1 MEVIVLEDA
10 RVTSTSERV
19 CDPPLLIQSSKRSM
33 RSPWWGCGFWFDPHS
48 LFSNLLFQTAI
59 SLSFSLSLSS
69 SNLHP
74 ANLPLPFRLLDCN
87 LAAGDGLLKRC
98 KLQPF
103 SFIGFELWFQNIDRA
118 LVSQNLIHWL
128 LHVSFLCAQPYY
140 SWLSPLYHSWSV
152 QVKRCPSILWSA
164 AFLAHSVFLARTSIN
179 QSDEFFIEE
188 LVRHLLVNWT
198 TLVAT
203 F

>member
-1 MEVIVLEDA
+1 MVFILNLILYNFSAQVHFFCFNLSCLSRDKLTEWRFLMGDSQEQNRRGEITDKGRYLIMSFVHTWRLLVLEDS

-87 LAAGDGLLKRC
+87 LAAGDGLLTGLK
-98 KLQPF
+98 
-103 SFIGFELWFQNIDRA
+103 
-118 LVSQNLIHWL
+118 
-128 LHVSFLCAQPYY
+128 
-140 SWLSPLYHSWSV
+140 V
-152 QVKRCPSILWSA
+152 QIAVL
-164 AFLAHSVFLARTSIN
+164 
-179 QSDEFFIEE
+179 
-188 LVRHLLVNWT
+188 
-198 TLVAT
+198 
-203 F
+203 